1 VPDGSPQIIL
11 HVNSNQNCFWHKI
24 VILKRKLIYTYIS
37 KSFRNVWFSYSSP
50 VSHNVNE
57 CFAALR
63 CLQLMSDLLIR
74 KGTPIIWPLQ
84 RMFSWADRIE

>member
-1 VPDGSPQIIL
+1 M
-11 HVNSNQNCFWHKI
+11 
-24 VILKRKLIYTYIS
+24 YTLA
-37 KSFRNVWFSYSSP
+37 SSLEMYGFLTAP

-84 RMFSWADRIE
+84 RLFFWTDGIE

>member
-1 VPDGSPQIIL
+1 MPGGSPQIIRQA
-11 HVNSNQNCFWHKI
+11 NNKQKCFWQEI
-24 VILKRKLIYTYIS
+24 VVLKRQQMYTLA
-37 KSFRNVWFSYSSP
+37 SSLEMYGFLTAT

-57 CFAALR
+57 CFAAQR

-84 RMFSWADRIE
+84 KLFSWTDGIE